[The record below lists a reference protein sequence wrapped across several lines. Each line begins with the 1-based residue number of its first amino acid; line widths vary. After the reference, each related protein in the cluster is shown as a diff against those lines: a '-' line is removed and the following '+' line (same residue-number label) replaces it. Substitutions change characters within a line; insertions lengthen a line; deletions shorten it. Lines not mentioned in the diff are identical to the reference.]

1 MSSPITSQN
10 PEVTNPISSYDN
22 DKRLQ
27 TLSTILELQ
36 QLEKQLY
43 TNLES
48 ISTNTSPESIA
59 KQQQIVSQINEL
71 SKTRINLFNTVN
83 DLYQFAQDNVSE
95 NRTELVDKMTVAKVM
110 ENQLDNMKDMLNELE
125 QLKNNK
131 LRMVQINTYYGKQYQ
146 GQTDL
151 MKLIIKICVVVILL
165 ITLSKTGILPQFLVN
180 TLTVLVIGVGAFFVF
195 RKISDLSSRD
205 NMDFDRYETQ
215 KMASK
220 DLATTYD
227 DSNLATTYDDSN
239 ADNKFFGMSDWSVCG
254 EGTMFDT
261 DKGQCVVE
269 PIETFSTMNNE
280 LRSYNDNLKQ
290 LSCPMKY
297 N

>member
-1 MSSPITSQN
+1 MSTRQSTSISQTSQLTKPIT
-10 PEVTNPISSYDN
+10 SYDN

-48 ISTNTSPESIA
+48 MSTDTSAEGIA
-59 KQQQIVSQINEL
+59 KQQQIVKQINDL
-71 SKTRINLFNTVN
+71 STTRVNLFNTLN

-110 ENQLDNMKDMLNELE
+110 ETQLDNMKAMLNELQ

-151 MKLIIKICVVVILL
+151 MKLIIKVCIVVILL
-165 ITLSKTGILPQFLVN
+165 ITLSKMNILPSMLVN
-180 TLTVLVIGVGAFFVF
+180 FLIILVIGVGAFLVF
-195 RKISDLSSRD
+195 RKISDLSMRD
-205 NMDFDRYETQ
+205 NMDFDRYQTE
-215 KMASK
+215 KMGSD
-220 DLATTYD
+220 DLANTYE
-227 DSNLATTYDDSN
+227 YDKNFNDFN
-239 ADNKFFGMSDWSVCG
+239 VNTWSVCG

-261 DKGQCVVE
+261 EKGQCIVSPV
-269 PIETFSTMNNE
+269 ETFSVMNNE
-280 LRSYNDNLKQ
+280 LLSYNNNLKR